1 VSRISLA
8 TWRTVLP
15 ACNPLEE
22 NQDSSRFS
30 PAIIALARLDRA
42 VTLHA
47 IAASFTTTR
56 KLPMAEKK
64 TCPSC
69 QAALPANAVLCVE
82 CGYHL
87 LSGKKLKTVSKRLTR
102 VVGSNPATP
111 GRIIV
116 AVLLAVG
123 GVGLIGF
130 TVLVLTRDEDAPLWA
145 FIVMGIALILGGCGV
160 GSGSRTI
167 ATRSR
172 KGHPELWQ
180 QFWVFFIPASSRRFD
195 LREWDGVY
203 FDFRAGD
210 RNNPDIHIL
219 QLGRNHRDEFVTIY
233 QGGNEQMCK
242 DLGDAIKEVS
252 GLRLERK

>member
-1 VSRISLA
+1 
-8 TWRTVLP
+8 
-15 ACNPLEE
+15 
-22 NQDSSRFS
+22 
-30 PAIIALARLDRA
+30 
-42 VTLHA
+42 
-47 IAASFTTTR
+47 
-56 KLPMAEKK
+56 MAEKK

-69 QAALPANAVLCVE
+69 QAVLPGNAVLCVD

-87 LSGKKLKTVSKRLTR
+87 LSGKKLKTVSQRLTR

-111 GRIIV
+111 WRIIG

-123 GVGLIGF
+123 GVGLIVF
-130 TVLVLTRDEDAPLWA
+130 TVLVLIRDEDAPVWA
-145 FIVMGIALILGGCGV
+145 FIGLGIGFILGGFGL
-160 GSGSRTI
+160 GSGSRTV

-180 QFWVFFIPASSRRFD
+180 QFWVFFIPASSRRYD
-195 LREWDGVY
+195 LRKWDGVY

-210 RNNPDIHIL
+210 RNNPDIYIV
-219 QLGRNHRDEFVTIY
+219 QLGRNQRDEFVTLY
-233 QGGNEQMCK
+233 HGSNEQMSK